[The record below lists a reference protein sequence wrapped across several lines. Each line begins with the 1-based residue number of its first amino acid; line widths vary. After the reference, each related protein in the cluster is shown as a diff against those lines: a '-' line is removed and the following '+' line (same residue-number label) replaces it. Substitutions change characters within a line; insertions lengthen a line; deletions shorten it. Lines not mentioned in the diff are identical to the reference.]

1 MKKQTGTK
9 NAYLKIVRLGFCP
22 KCLERG
28 SIDGCSETGR
38 TIHFHCENKK
48 CSEYQKDMTMPIEV
62 FDLLYYLEDHQPNCA
77 EDEDD
82 ESGALDREE

>member
-28 SIDGCSETGR
+28 RFDDCSNEGR
-38 TIHFHCENKK
+38 LLHFHCENKK
-48 CSEYQKDMTMPIEV
+48 CSEYQKDMAIPWWI
-62 FDLLYYLEDHQPNCA
+62 FDLLCYLEDHQPNCA
-77 EDEDD
+77 EGEDD
-82 ESGALDREE
+82 ESGELDREE